1 MKKLKTFAKIITGF
15 IAVILSVQ
23 SCSKSSPVNNN
34 GGGGGNT
41 DTSKTIIPPTE
52 PTIAASQGF
61 FLDNWQPKTWSAPAN
76 QAATK
81 PSSVGAATVT
91 VDLSQEITKISPNEY
106 GNNSNPFM
114 GQIATVPTLISNIT
128 DLAPGIIRFPGGSLS
143 DVYFWNQ
150 SSAPPADA
158 PAQLLD
164 YTGTA
169 SAAEYWF
176 GNNSDPYTM
185 TVDDYYSTLLQTKS
199 TGLITV
205 NYGYAR
211 YGTSAHPDQV
221 AAHLA
226 ADWVRYDKGRTKYW
240 EVGNEN
246 YGNWEAGYRIDQT
259 MNQDGQPQLQD
270 GTTYGTHFKVFADS
284 MRAAAAEVGNTNIKI
299 GIVVTGSDDSNNSTG
314 PDNWNAK
321 VLAAA
326 GNTPDFFV
334 VHNYYT
340 PYNQNSSPAVIL
352 GTPIPGT
359 STMMQWIKSSATN
372 AGVTQK
378 PVAMDEW
385 NIFATGSSQMVSNVA
400 GVHAVM
406 VLGEALKNQISM
418 TSRWDLANSWDNGD
432 DQGMFNNSAPGQ
444 GAEPNAPAWNPRPAF
459 YYIYYFQ
466 NYVGDHLVSTSS
478 NSGDIVGYGSSWS
491 SGQAGVI
498 IVNKGSG
505 DHVVQVNFKNYAAG
519 SNYYYFTLNGGTD
532 NAPFSHMVYVN
543 GVGPATASG
552 GPSGFKTIKAWSA
565 GIAGGIIVTVPANGA
580 VYLVAD
586 AK

>member
-1 MKKLKTFAKIITGF
+1 MKKINKTTITIIGFAM
-15 IAVILSVQ
+15 ILQ
-23 SCSKSSPVNNN
+23 ACSKEKTTNN
-34 GGGGGNT
+34 GGGGNTT
-41 DTSKTIIPPTE
+41 DTSTTIIPPTE
-52 PTIAASQGF
+52 PTIASTQGF
-61 FLDNWQPKTWSAPAN
+61 FLDNWQAKTFTVPNYQVVSKPALLG
-76 QAATK
+76 
-81 PSSVGAATVT
+81 PVTVT
-91 VDLSQEITKISPNEY
+91 VDLSQEITKVSDNEY
-106 GNNSNPFM
+106 GNNANPFM
-114 GQIATVPTLISNIT
+114 GQISTVPALITNISE
-128 DLAPGIIRFPGGSLS
+128 LAPGIIRFPGGSLS

-150 SSAPPADA
+150 SSQAPADA

-164 YTGTA
+164 DNGNA
-169 SAAEYWF
+169 SAAGYWF
-176 GNNSDPYTM
+176 GNDVGATWTM
-185 TVDDYYSTLLQTKS
+185 TVDDYYSALQQTNS

-211 YGTSAHPDQV
+211 YGTSPHPDQV

-270 GTTYGTHFKVFADS
+270 GTTYGTQFQVFADS

-299 GIVVTGSDDSNNSTG
+299 GIVVTGGDDSNNSTG

-326 GNTPDFFV
+326 GNTPDFYV

-340 PYNQNSSPAVIL
+340 PYDQNSTPAVIL
-352 GTPIPGT
+352 STPIPGT
-359 STMMQWIKSSATN
+359 SVMTQWIKSSASN

-378 PVAMDEW
+378 PIAMDEW

-418 TSRWDLANSWDNGD
+418 TSRWDLANAWDNGD
-432 DQGMFNNSAPGQ
+432 DQGMFNNSSPNT
-444 GAEPNAPAWNPRPAF
+444 GAEPNAAAWNPRPAF
-459 YYIYYFQ
+459 YYMYYFQ
-466 NYVGDHLVSTSS
+466 NYIGDHLVTTTS
-478 NSGDIVGYGSSWS
+478 NGADVVGYGSSWS

-498 IVNKGSG
+498 LVNKGSG
-505 DHVVQVNFKNYAAG
+505 DHVVVVKFKNYAAG
-519 SNYYYFTLNGGTD
+519 IRYYYYTLNGGSD
-532 NAPFSHMVYVN
+532 NPPFSHMVYVN
-543 GVGPATASG
+543 GTGPTGDSG
-552 GPSGFKTIKAWSA
+552 GPAGFKTIDARSSNIQG
-565 GIAGGIIVTVPANGA
+565 GIAVTVPANGA
-580 VYLVAD
+580 VFLVAD
-586 AK
+586 SK